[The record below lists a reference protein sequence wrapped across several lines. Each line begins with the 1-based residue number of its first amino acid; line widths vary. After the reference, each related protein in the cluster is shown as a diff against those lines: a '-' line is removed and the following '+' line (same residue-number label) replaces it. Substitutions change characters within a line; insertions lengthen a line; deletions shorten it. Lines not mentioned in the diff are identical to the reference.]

1 MIDEKVFDVST
12 IYIQN
17 TSAGNYTL
25 EFTCRDKI
33 IKLNFSAVEG
43 VEMIAK
49 IPMELKSS
57 FVQLTESMPKVWNMK
72 MGYPMNFRIRYNG
85 RITIESM

>member
-1 MIDEKVFDVST
+1 MDEKVFDVSM

-17 TSAGNYTL
+17 TSAANYTL
-25 EFTCRDKI
+25 EFTCRDKT

-43 VEMIAK
+43 IEMIAK
-49 IPMELKSS
+49 VPMEIKSS
-57 FVQLTESMPKVWNMK
+57 FVQLTENMPKVWNMK

-85 RITIESM
+85 RIILESM